1 MSDVSA
7 APELPPGPPPELTLP
22 PVPAP
27 ALEVVRPPRAP
38 AARQFDLR
46 ASLRWFGP
54 QLLVVVS
61 GILIAL
67 ALDAWWDAREDGRR
81 ERAYL
86 RQLDADLMETE
97 TIVAG
102 YDRFL
107 QPVDSTAALLVRAYR
122 TPTPPVPDSVYA
134 WFIVGA
140 RFGVPRPVLGTAE
153 ALVTT
158 GDLRLLRNDSLR
170 TEIVA
175 YLEYNRALLAS
186 QDAVGEVWRQGFFL
200 VNSRTDFTDI
210 LLQGEASD
218 RNVDSLAQADR
229 FYEVP
234 AGPRI
239 RPFPVTTAALL
250 QDREVYEGLWTMN
263 SAKRS
268 LAAIRAEMRG
278 RARGLRSLVGAALEE

>member
-1 MSDVSA
+1 M
-7 APELPPGPPPELTLP
+7 
-22 PVPAP
+22 PAP
-27 ALEVVRPPRAP
+27 IRPVATGRDLRSVPRP
-38 AARQFDLR
+38 FDLR

-67 ALDAWWDAREDGRR
+67 ALDAWWDTREDGRQ
-81 ERAYL
+81 ERVYL

-97 TIVAG
+97 AVVAQ

-107 QPVDSTAALLVRAYR
+107 RPVDSTAALLVRAYR
-122 TPTPPVPDSVYA
+122 TPTPPPADSVYA

-170 TEIVA
+170 TEIA
-175 YLEYNRALLAS
+175 SYLEYNRALLAS
-186 QDAVGEVWRQGFFL
+186 QDAVGEVWRRGFFL
-200 VNSRTDFTDI
+200 VNSRTDFTDV
-210 LLQGEASD
+210 LLQGESTAK
-218 RNVDSLAQADR
+218 NVDSLARADR

-239 RPFPVTTAALL
+239 RPFPVATAALL
-250 QDREVYEGLWTMN
+250 QDRAVYEGLWTLN

-278 RARGLRSLVGAALEE
+278 RARGLRSLVGAALED